1 MTDREKPP
9 LPTLDSFPVRAFD
22 TIRFGDTDM
31 LGHVNNAVFS
41 TYLETGRTQLLRSG
55 DRPMAPD
62 GMFFS
67 LARIVLDF
75 RAELIWPGEVEVG
88 TRVVKVGR
96 SSLTLDQALYQDKK
110 CVATAET
117 VMVLVNRQTR
127 RSTPLPPDLAARLGA
142 LS

>member
-31 LGHVNNAVFS
+31 LGHVNNAVIS
-41 TYLETGRTQLLRSG
+41 TYLETGRTQLLRAG
-55 DRPMAPD
+55 DHAMAPD
-62 GMFFS
+62 GTFFS

-75 RAELIWPGEVEVG
+75 RAEVMWPGQVEVG
-88 TRVVKVGR
+88 TRVLKVGR
-96 SSLTLDQALYQDKK
+96 SSVTLGQALFQDGK

-117 VMVLVNRQTR
+117 VMVLVDRQTR
-127 RSTPLPPDLAARLGA
+127 RSSPFPPDLAVRLGG

>member
-9 LPTLDSFPVRAFD
+9 LPSLDSFPVRAFD

-62 GMFFS
+62 GTFFS

-96 SSLTLDQALYQDKK
+96 SSLTLDQALYQDKR

-117 VMVLVNRQTR
+117 VMVLVDRQTR